1 MPSRA
6 QKKAMETR
14 AIDEREHNI
23 DRRSQVSGKDE
34 VEHNQPKKRRAAPN
48 AGVLLVGDSTR
59 HGCLP
64 ATMLGGRWY
73 TGKKVYVYT
82 DFGGGVDKD
91 EMPEQG
97 AFREFVEELLGMTGE
112 EAKDTARKLCTRCSL
127 VGGRYFLHKGYAIFI
142 VSAKDVVKTLEVTDN
157 VEGISAIDYLFDLA
171 KQNSELTSVA
181 MVSLQELLKG
191 SLSGGSVRPL
201 ITRQLDG
208 QDRCLEV
215 VQLRDVM
222 VGSGGSIQ
230 TIRDVLEAFIFS
242 EPLEDKPCALDSRND
257 QEEPCNAIFD
267 GMWEQLEKASSS
279 SKPRQ
284 RRWKSSIAGN
294 HKSSSSS
301 SKVTLSQASSAK
313 EGAKRMPFVFDME
326 TGDPDDVLTLLLMGS
341 HPNIELRAVTVTPGS
356 LEQIA
361 LVRWLLHQMDLAHVR
376 LGAQD
381 WPANARKPINLGTSF
396 YKSFGRMPE
405 GEPACERA
413 DLVLLECCDDSV
425 TLVTG
430 AALHNLGNA
439 LKHSGFHL
447 GRWVA
452 QGGFAGE
459 GVVPRELQMD
469 KFKGMEVCSTW
480 NFCGNIPAAQAAL
493 ASSVISRKICVSKN
507 VCHSVNYD
515 AEFHATLG
523 AAAETEAKMSPK
535 GRRAVVFHMIYKTM
549 DDYLRHKPGG
559 KKLHDPLALAV
570 AIDES
575 VCEMAEVEIYCQK
588 GKWGS
593 RLSTESNIFISI
605 AYDVEKFVI
614 ALLR

>member
-1 MPSRA
+1 
-6 QKKAMETR
+6 
-14 AIDEREHNI
+14 
-23 DRRSQVSGKDE
+23 
-34 VEHNQPKKRRAAPN
+34 
-48 AGVLLVGDSTR
+48 
-59 HGCLP
+59 
-64 ATMLGGRWY
+64 
-73 TGKKVYVYT
+73 
-82 DFGGGVDKD
+82 
-91 EMPEQG
+91 
-97 AFREFVEELLGMTGE
+97 
-112 EAKDTARKLCTRCSL
+112 
-127 VGGRYFLHKGYAIFI
+127 
-142 VSAKDVVKTLEVTDN
+142 
-157 VEGISAIDYLFDLA
+157 
-171 KQNSELTSVA
+171 
-181 MVSLQELLKG
+181 
-191 SLSGGSVRPL
+191 
-201 ITRQLDG
+201 
-208 QDRCLEV
+208 
-215 VQLRDVM
+215 
-222 VGSGGSIQ
+222 
-230 TIRDVLEAFIFS
+230 
-242 EPLEDKPCALDSRND
+242 
-257 QEEPCNAIFD
+257 
-267 GMWEQLEKASSS
+267 
-279 SKPRQ
+279 
-284 RRWKSSIAGN
+284 
-294 HKSSSSS
+294 
-301 SKVTLSQASSAK
+301 
-313 EGAKRMPFVFDME
+313 ME

-381 WPANARKPINLGTSF
+381 WPANAGKPMNLGTSF

-469 KFKGMEVCSTW
+469 KFKGMEACSTW

-523 AAAETEAKMSPK
+523 AAAEAEAKMSPK
-535 GRRAVVFHMIYKTM
+535 GRRAVVFQMIYKTM
-549 DDYLRHKPGG
+549 DAYLLHKPGG

-593 RLSTESNIFISI
+593 RLSTESNMFISI
-605 AYDVEKFVI
+605 AYDAEKFVI